1 MASIARK
8 NLFEDIPRFLV
19 AQAGVMFA
27 VSLVSIQTGILNGFT
42 RSTAL
47 LIDQSRADLWVADE
61 KMVYFELTKP
71 LAAGQLTQVQQMPGV
86 DRAEPIVLQGGR
98 WDSPNSPEIS
108 SVRIIGF
115 DPRGQLF
122 NLPSFTAGNLR
133 DLRDPYTIAI
143 DKANLDSLHLSNIG
157 DSSTINSAPAK
168 LVGITQTTQSIASSP
183 FIFTS
188 VETANAYA
196 TAGLTS
202 QVSCDVPSDGGDLL
216 CTTRYER
223 PPASSERSP
232 QIQPPKPLSATDPIT
247 YILVRVEA
255 GQDLNVIKQQIES
268 TLPRTRVYTRSGMSD
283 RTRTYWQQRTG
294 IGFILGL
301 GATVGVIVG
310 MVIVG
315 QILYSSVA
323 DHLKEFGTLK
333 AMGASNWVIYRIII
347 EQALWMAVLGYIPSL
362 GLCLGLGAWT
372 FATQG
377 ITILITP
384 LTATGLLGLTIVMCV
399 GSALFAIQKI
409 THVDPAIVFKA

>member
-27 VSLVSIQTGILNGFT
+27 VSLVSIQTGILSGFT

-61 KMVYFELTKP
+61 EMVYFELTKP
-71 LAAGQLTQVQQMPGV
+71 LAAGQLTQVQEMSGV
-86 DRAEPIVLQGGR
+86 ERAEPLVLQGGR
-98 WDSPNSPEIS
+98 WDSPNAPEIS

-115 DPRGQLF
+115 DTRGQLF
-122 NLPSFTAGNLR
+122 NLPISGGRQR
-133 DLRDPYTIAI
+133 DLTQPYTIAI
-143 DKANLDSLHLSNIG
+143 DKANFDSLHLNQIG
-157 DSSTINSAPAK
+157 DTSTINSAPAK
-168 LVGITQTTQSIASSP
+168 LVALTERTQSIASSS

-188 VETANAYA
+188 VENANAYA
-196 TAGLTS
+196 SAGLTS
-202 QVSCDVPSDGGDLL
+202 RVNCDVPTGGGNLL
-216 CTTRYER
+216 CTTVFDR
-223 PPASSERSP
+223 PPASSDRSP

-247 YILVRVEA
+247 YILVKA
-255 GQDLNVIKQQIES
+255 GAGEDLNTLKQRIES
-268 TLPRTRVYTRSGMSD
+268 TLPGTRVYTRSEMSD

-294 IGFILGL
+294 VGFILGL
-301 GATVGVIVG
+301 GAAVGVIVG

-315 QILYSSVA
+315 QILYSSVS

-333 AMGASNWVIYRIII
+333 AMGASNWVIYRIIV
-347 EQALWMAVLGYIPSL
+347 EQALWMAILGYIPSL